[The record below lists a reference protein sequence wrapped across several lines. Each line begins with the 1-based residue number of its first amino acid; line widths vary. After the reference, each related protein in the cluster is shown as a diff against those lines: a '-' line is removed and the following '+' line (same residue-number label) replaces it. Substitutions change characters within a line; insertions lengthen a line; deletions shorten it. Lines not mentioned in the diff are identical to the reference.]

1 MATLSSEGLEVRTV
15 TEILDAIKEALRTTV
30 SPNLDL
36 SSTSLLGQF
45 SAIIANGLGLEE
57 EALLDLYGGMDPS
70 TATGDALDRISA
82 FTGTFRASATSA
94 TVSCS
99 LGFSQTGTFTSGT
112 LLASPSGSNSVLFEN
127 VHDVVVSSV
136 PFTASN
142 VLMRAIDTGPVNV
155 ILGQTGLGSLT
166 QIASPVAGWDFIF
179 ASSSFSQGTDIESD
193 AALRLRRITEIFAA
207 GSTSTSA
214 IRADISSRV
223 SGVRSVT
230 VTDNTSSMTVDSI
243 PPYGL
248 EVVIDAPGA
257 SSEDIAQVIFDN
269 KSAGAPT
276 YGNTFYDIADTGGNV
291 HRIFFSRPVEIPV
304 AMAITIT
311 HRPGS
316 VFPGTDFVKQT
327 VISNATSSWVPGL
340 DVAPSQISHWI
351 FDDVPGVLD
360 VTTTVNGSPNRF
372 TIGARQIAVITSSND
387 ITVTA
392 TVGTP

>member
-1 MATLSSEGLEVRTV
+1 MATLSTEGLKVRTV
-15 TEILDAIKEALRTTV
+15 SEILEAIKEALRTTV

-45 SAIIANGLGLEE
+45 SAIIANQLGLEE
-57 EALLDLYGGMDPS
+57 EALLQIYTGMDPS

-82 FTGTFRASATSA
+82 FTGTFRAAATQA

-112 LLASPSGSNSVLFEN
+112 LLASPSGSAQILFSN
-127 VHDVVVSSV
+127 VHDVVVTSV
-136 PFTASN
+136 PYTASN
-142 VLMRAIDTGPVNV
+142 VLMRAIDTGPVNIV
-155 ILGQTGLGSLT
+155 LGNTGLGSLT

-179 ASSSFSQGTDIESD
+179 ASSSFTQGSEVESD
-193 AALRLRRITEIFAA
+193 ASLRLRRITEIFAA

-214 IRADISSRV
+214 IRADISARV

-230 VTDNTSSMTVDSI
+230 VTENTSSQTVNSI

-248 EVVIDAPGA
+248 EVVVDAPGA
-257 SSEDIAQVIFDN
+257 SDKEIAQVIFDN

-276 YGNTFYDIADTGGNV
+276 YGNTFYDIEDSSDNL

-304 AMAITIT
+304 QMTVTIT

-316 VFPGTDFVKQT
+316 TFPGIDFVKQT
-327 VISNATSSWVPGL
+327 IISNATASWVPGL
-340 DVAPSQISHWI
+340 DVAPSQISHWV

-360 VTTTVNGSPNRF
+360 VSTSVFGSPNRY
-372 TIGARQIAVITSSND
+372 TINNQQIAVITSSND

-392 TVGTP
+392 TVGTI